1 MDHVGGPVGHPRE
14 SGSVNRIF
22 LCRLL
27 LQLQLLP
34 MSHICSTINNL
45 GDNFL
50 KVIRHFNQSSI
61 IGLIINF

>member
-50 KVIRHFNQSSI
+50 KVIRHFN
-61 IGLIINF
+61 